1 MNSFETLREIIRNR
15 RSVKPAL
22 MNGRKIAKETI
33 IQLLELAD
41 WAPTHGHT
49 EPWRF
54 IVYGEEKVQ
63 QFCNDHAH
71 LYKSITPA
79 DKFNT
84 ATFEKLKHNGDKVSH
99 IIAVVMQRG
108 NNPKIP
114 ALEEISAVSAAV
126 QNILLG
132 AESLGI
138 AVLWSTG
145 GLTHYPALKNYF
157 ELREEDMVIG
167 LLYIGYADDNNKQGT
182 RIVPLE
188 SKITWK

>member
-1 MNSFETLREIIRNR
+1 MNSFETLREIILNR

-22 MNGRKIAKETI
+22 MNGKKIDKNI
-33 IQLLELAD
+33 IEQLLELAD

-54 IVYGEEKVQ
+54 IVYSEEKVQ
-63 QFCNDHAH
+63 QFCNEHAE

-79 DKFNT
+79 DKFST
-84 ATFEKLKHNGDKVSH
+84 STFEKLAHNGDKVSH

-114 ALEEISAVSAAV
+114 VLEEISAVSAAV
-126 QNILLG
+126 QNILLA
-132 AESLGI
+132 AETLGL

-145 GLTHYPALKNYF
+145 GLTHHPALKNYF
-157 ELREEDMVIG
+157 GLREEDLVIG
-167 LLYIGYADDNNKQGT
+167 LLYMGYADDNNKQGT
-182 RIVPLE
+182 RIISLE
-188 SKITWK
+188 NKIYWK

>member
-1 MNSFETLREIIRNR
+1 MNSFETLREVIYNR

-22 MNGRKIAKETI
+22 MNGKKIGKEI
-33 IQLLELAD
+33 IEQLLELAD

-54 IVYGEEKVQ
+54 FVYGEEKVQ
-63 QFCNDHAH
+63 QFCNDHAE
-71 LYKSITPA
+71 LYKSVTPA
-79 DKFNT
+79 DKFST
-84 ATFEKLKHNGDKVSH
+84 ATFEKLAHNGDKVSH

-108 NNPKIP
+108 SNPKIP

-132 AESLGI
+132 AESLGL

-145 GLTHYPALKNYF
+145 GLTHHPALKNYF
-157 ELREEDMVIG
+157 GLREEDLVIG
-167 LLYIGYADDNNKQGT
+167 LLYMGFADDSNKQGT
-182 RIVPLE
+182 RIVPME
-188 SKITWK
+188 NKIYWK

>member
-1 MNSFETLREIIRNR
+1 MNNFETLQGIIRNR

-22 MNGRKIAKETI
+22 MNGKKIDKETI
-33 IQLLELAD
+33 VQLLELAD

-63 QFCNDHAH
+63 QFCNDHAA
-71 LYKSITPA
+71 LYKRITPD

-84 ATFEKLKHNGDKVSH
+84 STFEKLAHNGDKVSH
-99 IIAVVMQRG
+99 IIAAVMQRG
-108 NNPKIP
+108 TNPKIP

-145 GLTHYPALKNYF
+145 GLTHHPALKSYF
-157 ELREEDMVIG
+157 ELKEEDLVIG
-167 LLYIGYADDNNKQGT
+167 LLYVGYVDDNNKQGT
-182 RIVPLE
+182 RIVPLA